1 VSIKIF
7 TNKVG
12 TNRLNK
18 VAETVVSLSQT
29 VFMPNRNIMEGVVVL
44 YENIHELHMRKE
56 IE

>member
-29 VFMPNRNIMEGVVVL
+29 AFMPNRNIMEGVVVL